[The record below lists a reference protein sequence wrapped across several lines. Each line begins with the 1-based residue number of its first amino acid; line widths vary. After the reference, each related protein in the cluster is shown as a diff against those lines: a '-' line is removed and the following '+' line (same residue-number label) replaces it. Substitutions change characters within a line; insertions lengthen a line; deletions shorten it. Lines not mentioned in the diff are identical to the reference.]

1 MQLFE
6 THSSLKKDDSDLD
19 RQKHEAKKAIS
30 DIIHVQRQEKKRS
43 QAEEDPHTR
52 ADKILEDFSHA
63 LGCTDTGGAH
73 YEELVRRVR
82 SHFAPVDGEARVGD
96 DDIDALRRRRAS
108 LIESRAVVPSA
119 LAGTRIVEQYE
130 GLGRT
135 TRS

>member
-96 DDIDALRRRRAS
+96 DDAQRRRAS
-108 LIESRAVVPSA
+108 LIASRALPST
-119 LAGTRIVEQYE
+119 LVGTRFVEQYE
-130 GLGRT
+130 GLGGT